1 MPLTNGNFFKDMQMI
16 ISGGLVPRVDQIV
29 DKSTYLSILPFFF
42 LRFNIPVLVFP
53 IFQRQAKELVD
64 DSQKLETSVDL
75 FNHTRRCIAE
85 GMLAITFGEVGC
97 IFPEKLAPLTQLMHS
112 AT

>member
-85 GMLAITFGEVGC
+85 GMLAITFGEVGR